1 MTGLSIES
9 ISSYVRDL
17 SSSCSAL
24 LLVEDLLFAGS
35 HDGLLV
41 SWDASSGVERWR
53 VSIDGPISD
62 FSLDLDTLFVTSS
75 DSLYS
80 IDVSDGSILWNRE
93 LEGASDYVVA
103 LDGIVWA
110 TSSVYELEVADFI
123 ENTVWR
129 FDADG
134 KELERWD
141 ISEKPWH
148 IGLDKEGSLL
158 LGIGLPRCGV
168 AKISS
173 GEKRLQFILKPLST
187 YENGYDIRRSPVT
200 CGDCSADFFYAPGP
214 YSKSPEEENWVWE
227 NDPQLTKRLSFGVTG
242 SDVTAVKST
251 GFGFVYGTS
260 TGFYYYSGCE
270 GTGAITK
277 DGLVIQGN
285 RTDLVKINGS
295 IDAVAGLGTSI
306 WLSYYDSRDSRPS
319 HQHKIGL
326 FREITQDDTYRE
338 NGKHHFIPHDSR
350 IRLMDSSDDILV
362 MGDEQGRVFVI
373 ESEVAQRRIDFPSF
387 SEPRNDPKESELRA
401 RLRMLRNR

>member
-80 IDVSDGSILWNRE
+80 IDVSDGSILWNRD

-103 LDGIVWA
+103 SDGIVWA

-123 ENTVWR
+123 ENIVWR

-187 YENGYDIRRSPVT
+187 YENGQDIRRSPVT
-200 CGDCSADFFYAPGP
+200 CGDCSADFFYAPSP

-227 NDPQLTKRLSFGVTG
+227 NDPELTKRLSFGVTG

-270 GTGAITK
+270 GTGATTK
-277 DGLVIQGN
+277 DGVVISPM
-285 RTDLVKINGS
+285 RTDLVQINGS
-295 IDAVAGLGTSI
+295 IDAVAGLEDSI
-306 WLSYYDSRDSRPS
+306 WLSYYDSRRS
-319 HQHKIGL
+319 QYTL
-326 FREITQDDTYRE
+326 YREITRDDTYRE

-350 IRLMDSSDDILV
+350 VRLMDSSDDILV

-373 ESEVAQRRIDFPSF
+373 ESEVAQRRMDFPRF

-401 RLRMLRNR
+401 RLRVLRNR